1 MLCNCGREWEH
12 FQVLPLLLFLKT
24 WLFSLAFSPLFSR
37 ALLVTL
43 PLSLSLWSTSP
54 QEVLGLQGKKGR
66 HFTVKTKKKESPKGR
81 ITVIPPRLF
90 WGRAKPIACF
100 SKIEH
105 QVEDTPTKII
115 FLLQLKKTT
124 TKTFW
129 FPEIN
134 LWE

>member
-1 MLCNCGREWEH
+1 MRTFSSAPFASISKDMTFLPSLLSLILQGSACNSA
-12 FQVLPLLLFLKT
+12 T
-24 WLFSLAFSPLFSR
+24 
-37 ALLVTL
+37 
-43 PLSLSLWSTSP
+43 LSLWSTSP

-134 LWE
+134 L